1 MFSIL
6 YISFKEIMNI
16 CTKFLFQNRKNLIN
30 RQVQVASMIYEN
42 NMNKTEE
49 NEQTKKLM
57 FEFTS
62 LPSQIE
68 YTEKAISNVCEYNKL
83 KKPIEYSRFL
93 I

>member
-1 MFSIL
+1 
-6 YISFKEIMNI
+6 MNI
-16 CTKFLFQNRKNLIN
+16 CTKFLFQHRTNLIN
-30 RQVQVASMIYEN
+30 RQVQVASMIFEN

-49 NEQTKKLM
+49 NEKTKKLM

-68 YTEKAISNVCEYNKL
+68 YTEKAISNVAEYNKL
-83 KKPIEYSRFL
+83 EKPIDYRRFL